1 MPYEIRTEE
10 GQWCVYNK
18 DSGDKKACHDS
29 EEKAE
34 AQVRLLHSLEKD
46 DD

>member
-1 MPYEIRTEE
+1 MPYEIRKEND
-10 GQWCVYNK
+10 QWCVFNK

-34 AQVRLLHSLEKD
+34 AQVRLLQELEKED
-46 DD
+46 